1 MVFGADVPNRF
12 SYQMHDT
19 ALYYAIFK
27 DGLCTFLK
35 ARYLVHTDKKHIL
48 HTPCPD
54 LVKYLH
60 PVVFPFRIANPQSQ
74 DILDTIYVIS
84 KYNVNYKFFV
94 SISLRTDIY
103 RQSANRK
110 I

>member
-1 MVFGADVPNRF
+1 MVFGEDVPNGF
-12 SYQMHDT
+12 SYQMHDIS
-19 ALYYAIFK
+19 LYYAIFK
-27 DGLCTFLK
+27 DELCTFLK
-35 ARYLVHTDKKHIL
+35 AGYLVHTDKKHIL

-60 PVVFPFRIANPQSQ
+60 PVVFPFLIANPQSQ

-84 KYNVNYKFFV
+84 EYNINCKFLV
-94 SISLRTDIY
+94 SISLRANIY